1 MHENVQGQLRA
12 IITLIHGGNDL
23 SHVAG
28 NSGYARQTRFYVKR
42 VVQSFSVSAVMWRYH
57 PEEPGLT
64 VTEEGLNDSLKSS
77 AAEASH
83 LLLFVV

>member
-1 MHENVQGQLRA
+1 MSPEILDMPGRTDFML
-12 IITLIHGGNDL
+12 
-23 SHVAG
+23 
-28 NSGYARQTRFYVKR
+28 R
-42 VVQSFSVSAVMWRYH
+42 VVQSFSVSAVMSRYH